1 MANTMKFG
9 PEWMRRFPAKTAQP
23 TNDLLPRA
31 PSPLQDT
38 WGQPVLSQH
47 QNQLHSLHSAPSA
60 SANAN
65 ATAFSYS
72 SVAANNV
79 RSHNGPSSIESHL
92 DSTPSD
98 TLNPFKYSKELMLS
112 LFKPVGFPIE
122 FERHEYATSEEALL
136 PMSSQPFSD
145 QEIKILSGS
154 VNSEVARRV
163 VQPGEGPQERTQ
175 GQRRES
181 LSSTDKERDYAGRHD
196 RSDRPDRSSHSRSHD
211 SKYQGSG
218 VRTRLRIAATLS
230 SAPNNH
236 NKLLEIKTKA
246 SGTRPSATL

>member
-1 MANTMKFG
+1 MKFG

-47 QNQLHSLHSAPSA
+47 QNQLHSHHPAPSA
-60 SANAN
+60 NANPNPNPNPN

-79 RSHNGPSSIESHL
+79 RSHNGPSSIEPHL
-92 DSTPSD
+92 DSAPSD

-145 QEIKILSGS
+145 QEIKVHLS
-154 VNSEVARRV
+154 
-163 VQPGEGPQERTQ
+163 
-175 GQRRES
+175 
-181 LSSTDKERDYAGRHD
+181 
-196 RSDRPDRSSHSRSHD
+196 
-211 SKYQGSG
+211 
-218 VRTRLRIAATLS
+218 I
-230 SAPNNH
+230 
-236 NKLLEIKTKA
+236 
-246 SGTRPSATL
+246 